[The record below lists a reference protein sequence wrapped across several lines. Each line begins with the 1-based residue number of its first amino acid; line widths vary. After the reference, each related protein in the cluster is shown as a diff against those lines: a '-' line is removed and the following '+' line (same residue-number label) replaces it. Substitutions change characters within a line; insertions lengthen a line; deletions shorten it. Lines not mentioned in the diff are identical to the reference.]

1 MSLLDAFK
9 AECVTL
15 KRTQAADG
23 EGGQVTKWA
32 DGTSFQAAITLSN
45 STKTTKAE
53 KDVASNTYTVTT
65 GKDIELKFHDVF
77 RRVSDGRVFRVTSD
91 GTDNKTPDVTTLD
104 MRQVTA
110 EEWMLT

>member
-1 MSLLDAFK
+1 MSLLDAFR

-23 EGGQVTKWA
+23 EGGQVTQWA

-53 KDVASNTYTVTT
+53 KDVADNSFTVTT

-77 RRVSDGRVFRVTSD
+77 RRVSDGKVFRVTSD
-91 GTDNKTPDVTTLD
+91 GTDNKTPDTAALN

>member
-1 MSLLDAFK
+1 MSLLDAFG

-23 EGGQVTKWA
+23 EGGQATRWV

-45 STKTTKAE
+45 SAKTTKAE
-53 KDVASNTYTVTT
+53 KDVVSNAYTVTT

-77 RRVSDGRVFRVTSD
+77 RRVSDGRVFRVISD
-91 GTDNKTPDVTTLD
+91 GTDNKTPDTAALD